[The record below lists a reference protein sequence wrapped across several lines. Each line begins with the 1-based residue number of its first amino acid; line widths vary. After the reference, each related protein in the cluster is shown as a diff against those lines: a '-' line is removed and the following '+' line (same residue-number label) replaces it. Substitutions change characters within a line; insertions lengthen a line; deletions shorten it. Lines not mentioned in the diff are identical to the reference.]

1 MTLTPAD
8 RPGSE
13 RRVRAERAIMGLA
26 LLALVAA
33 YGCGGGSSSSGGG
46 GSATP
51 TPGGATPTPGG
62 GGGMG
67 GGIMW
72 PLRGGGTT
80 KQVPPSVQIGRVV
93 FESQSGESCCT
104 AVNPP
109 VLSGGPSK
117 GLAIL
122 TNLPPGP

>member
-1 MTLTPAD
+1 MTLTTAD

-13 RRVRAERAIMGLA
+13 RHVRAERAIMGLA

-46 GSATP
+46 GGPTPTPGGATP
-51 TPGGATPTPGG
+51 TPGGATPTPRGG

-93 FESQSGESCCT
+93 FESQSGFSCCV
-104 AVNPP
+104 AV
-109 VLSGGPSK
+109 
-117 GLAIL
+117 
-122 TNLPPGP
+122 